1 MSLDNNSDKS
11 FCMEKSQYLKKQ
23 LKLSEIMVCVKS
35 GGDIASGVVWRLHQC
50 GFKVFI
56 TEIDQPM
63 AVRRKVSFCEAIYD
77 GNAVVEGIEASRI
90 SRADDVDEIWEQGKI
105 PILVDPNCEVKSV
118 LKPDV
123 IIDAIL
129 AKKNIGTTM
138 NDAPLVIALGPGFKT
153 GEDAHFVVETNRGHN
168 LGHLL
173 LSGSAEPNT
182 GTPGPVQGITAER
195 VLRAPADG
203 LWENA
208 MDIGDMVRKGDLIGS
223 VTEIPVKAQIDGVL
237 RGIIRPGVNV
247 KTGLKI
253 GDIDPRGRKDYCDTI
268 SEKALA
274 IGGGV
279 LEGILRY
286 YVN

>member
-1 MSLDNNSDKS
+1 MK
-11 FCMEKSQYLKKQ
+11 QQ
-23 LKLSEIMVCVKS
+23 LKLSEIMVCVKG

-50 GFKVFI
+50 GFRIFI

-63 AVRRKVSFCEAIYD
+63 AVRRKVAFCEAIYD

-105 PILVDPNCEVKSV
+105 PIIIDPNCDAKSV
-118 LKPDV
+118 IKPDV

-129 AKKNIGTTM
+129 AKKNMGTTM
-138 NDAPLVIALGPGFKT
+138 NDAPLVIALGPGFKA

-182 GTPGPVQGITAER
+182 GIPGPVQGITTER

-203 LWENA
+203 RWENI
-208 MDIGDMVRKGDLIGS
+208 MDIGDIVRKGDLVGS
-223 VTEIPVKAQIDGVL
+223 ITGMPVKAQIDGVL
-237 RGIIRPGVNV
+237 RGIIRPGFNV

-253 GDIDPRGRKDYCDTI
+253 GDIDPRGRKDYCNTI

-286 YVN
+286 YRN

>member
-1 MSLDNNSDKS
+1 M
-11 FCMEKSQYLKKQ
+11 KKQ
-23 LKLSEIMVCVKS
+23 LKLSEIIVCVKG

-50 GFKVFI
+50 GFRVFI

-63 AVRRKVSFCEAIYD
+63 AVRRKVAFCEAIYD

-203 LWENA
+203 PWENI

>member
-1 MSLDNNSDKS
+1 
-11 FCMEKSQYLKKQ
+11 LKKQ
-23 LKLSEIMVCVKS
+23 IKLSEIRVCVKG
-35 GGDIASGVVWRLHQC
+35 GGDIASGVIWRLHQC
-50 GFKVFI
+50 GFRVFI

-77 GNAVVEGIEASRI
+77 GNTVVEGIEASRL
-90 SRADDVDEIWEQGKI
+90 SQVDDIDKIWEQRKI
-105 PILVDPNCEVKSV
+105 PILVDPDCEAKSV
-118 LKPDV
+118 IKPDV

-129 AKKNIGTTM
+129 AKKNICTTI
-138 NDAPLVIALGPGFKT
+138 NDAPLVIALGPGFEAGK
-153 GEDAHFVVETNRGHN
+153 DVHFVVETNRGHN

-182 GTPGPVQGITAER
+182 GIPGPVQGITTER

-203 LWENA
+203 LWKNA
-208 MDIGDMVRKGDLIGS
+208 MDIGDTIRKGDLVGS
-223 VTEIPVKAQIDGVL
+223 VTGIPVKAQINGVL
-237 RGIIRPGVNV
+237 RGLIRPEINV

-274 IGGGV
+274 ISGGV

-286 YVN
+286 YVNLDC